1 MTSVIRARAYGTHV
15 PESTSEW
22 IVYFLALCSAS
33 FHYGPAYGEGRDQ
46 EAQKGTPERPCGRA
60 AFASI
65 IVQRRRKL
73 KLKQR
78 QVAERSGYSEKYIGM
93 LERRKH
99 TPSLTAA
106 VIFLVRSNMIIRGH

>member
-1 MTSVIRARAYGTHV
+1 MAKSGTKKVKRAHWNDAV
-15 PESTSEW
+15 
-22 IVYFLALCSAS
+22 V
-33 FHYGPAYGEGRDQ
+33 
-46 EAQKGTPERPCGRA
+46 RA

-78 QVAERSGYSEKYIGM
+78 QIAERSGYSEKYIGM

-106 VIFLVRSNMIIRGH
+106 IMISGALEYDHPGTLTNEVRSLTPRFKRLEDKDHEAADI

>member
-1 MTSVIRARAYGTHV
+1 MPKSGTTKTKKPHWNDPV
-15 PESTSEW
+15 
-22 IVYFLALCSAS
+22 V
-33 FHYGPAYGEGRDQ
+33 
-46 EAQKGTPERPCGRA
+46 RA

-78 QVAERSGYSEKYIGM
+78 EVAERSGYSEKYIGM

-106 VIFLVRSNMIIRGH
+106 IMISDGLEYANPGELANEVRSMMPRFKRLEGKDHEAADF